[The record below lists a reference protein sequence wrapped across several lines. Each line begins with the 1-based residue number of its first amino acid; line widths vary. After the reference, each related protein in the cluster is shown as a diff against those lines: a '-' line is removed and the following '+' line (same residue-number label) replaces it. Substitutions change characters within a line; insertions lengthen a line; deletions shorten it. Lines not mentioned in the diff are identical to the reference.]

1 MNEGIPDTGYD
12 KKLNV
17 NYRILLET
25 LRELDYDDFLRACPR
40 YVEFITEIDVEKLLM
55 FKGVAE
61 NWSDDEITLP
71 NNLMDHRQFAETKG
85 GIVGAITREI
95 KRGDPR
101 NLEYEAVENSMLDM
115 NNLTANVIEKV
126 ITSEPFVQ
134 RIQESIAKRTS
145 QEEGSNE
152 DLVGAVN
159 QLNQELTEV
168 KEKVVKMEKVESA
181 RYIAP
186 LEKPEK
192 FHEPVREILKIS
204 LKVKRTWG
212 IKANDADNS
221 IDIHEKREKEEGGD
235 INVEMTDGNG
245 AVIWKVRTTQLG
257 HSVLYE
263 RIKKVLVEFLAVG
276 KISADLTYSLPKEN
290 EERNFMPE
298 MKNGNVW
305 LIDNWPVKRGL
316 FNQKYERSLSF
327 IVGSSSWTVDI
338 RMRMSDVIDVKS
350 ALTGLM
356 HMVLLTGEETIKN
369 DNRSFK

>member
-40 YVEFITEIDVEKLLM
+40 YVEFVTEVDIEKLLI
-55 FKGVAE
+55 FEGVAE
-61 NWSDDEITLP
+61 NWSGEEITIP
-71 NNLMDHRQFAETKG
+71 DNPMDHRQFTKIKG
-85 GIVGAITREI
+85 EIVGAITREI

-101 NLEYEAVENSMLDM
+101 NLEYEAVENAMMDM

-126 ITSEPFVQ
+126 VTSEPFVQ
-134 RIQESIAKRTS
+134 RIQEAIAKRTS
-145 QEEGSNE
+145 QGEESNE

-159 QLNQELTEV
+159 QLNHEFTEV
-168 KEKVVKMEKVESA
+168 KEKLEKMEKVQSA
-181 RYIAP
+181 RSVTP
-186 LEKPEK
+186 LEKPKES
-192 FHEPVREILKIS
+192 HEPVQEILKIS

-245 AVIWKVRTTQLG
+245 SVIWKVRTTQLG

-276 KISADLTYSLPKEN
+276 EISTDLTHSLPKEN
-290 EERNFMPE
+290 EGRNFMPE
-298 MKNGNVW
+298 MKNGSVW
-305 LIDNWPVKRGL
+305 MIDNWPVKRGL
-316 FNQKYERSLSF
+316 FNQKYERPLSF

-338 RMRMSDVIDVKS
+338 RMKMSDVIDVKS

-356 HMVLLTGEETIKN
+356 DMILLSGEETSKN